1 MALQFPDELLHDSV
15 PIYRALKTR
24 IGEESDLYV
33 LADTSYG
40 RQAFVF
46 EIHLLSW
53 RSSSSL
59 PLGVYQTQL
68 LRRWSRGTTCRCRCP
83 GSLWACMHEPVRTYL
98 LLLGHLRCW
107 VWGLRWH
114 QSFYRTYRLP
124 VIYVFGRKPIDVEHC
139 LTTFLDN
146 ILKHLRQM
154 KWRGHFYLRYLYTM
168 PQFATGKI
176 VIFPLPVRR
185 PLSGDTS
192 QRRRCGSATNASNSP
207 LFKCA
212 FATGT
217 ASLVNFHPRPST
229 FRD

>member
-1 MALQFPDELLHDSV
+1 MLWFLWQVALQFPDELLHDSV

-114 QSFYRTYRLP
+114 QFVYRTYRLP

-139 LTTFLDN
+139 LAQFLDILNTSCAKNPEMKRTFLFRHDVT
-146 ILKHLRQM
+146 
-154 KWRGHFYLRYLYTM
+154 YTH
-168 PQFATGKI
+168 QAGKTLVP
-176 VIFPLPVRR
+176 VIFRLPVRR
-185 PLSGDTS
+185 PLSGDTHCILWQMIS
-192 QRRRCGSATNASNSP
+192 WVG
-207 LFKCA
+207 
-212 FATGT
+212 
-217 ASLVNFHPRPST
+217 
-229 FRD
+229 